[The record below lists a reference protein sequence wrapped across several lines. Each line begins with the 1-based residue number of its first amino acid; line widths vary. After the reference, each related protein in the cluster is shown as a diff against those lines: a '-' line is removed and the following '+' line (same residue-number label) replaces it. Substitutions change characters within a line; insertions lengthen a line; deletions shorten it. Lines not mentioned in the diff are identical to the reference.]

1 MYAGNYNA
9 IVGVIAV
16 DLVTKSK
23 RNKATDPVVSVENS
37 KELSRAPL
45 STQPY
50 DTADSSA
57 APAQVELVLSL
68 YTINATNLALPYI

>member
-50 DTADSSA
+50 DTQRTRVLRRRRLSSYFHCI
-57 APAQVELVLSL
+57 PSMQQ
-68 YTINATNLALPYI
+68 T